1 MTEAYFSPSDELGF
15 LGACMLGNI
24 DTASE
29 AVAQVSPSML
39 INEDIRDTLEVIA
52 VLARDNK
59 SASIENLTRAWRQT
73 KGSVGLPTS
82 VWMEAMQACPTE
94 ANLPYYITG
103 IREAHHRRKLR
114 DAASKLLADT
124 ASASVPLD
132 QALANLEAGITLEQD
147 QTPNSTTAKDVVNAF
162 VSATEERWKRKG
174 QLSGITSGIPKLD
187 SLTDG
192 IQVGEMTLIA
202 ARPSIGKTAMAVS
215 VAKAACIE
223 ANVPTLFVSC
233 EMSEQALM
241 RRLVSAVANVPM
253 QAIKTGE
260 LSDIHM
266 SRMSQAIKLISSKP
280 LHFLDLSANAKIG
293 TIIAAIRR
301 ASRKHGVRLVILD
314 YLQKVRASGKH
325 EKRTYE
331 VAEVSGALKAC
342 AVATNTAMLCLA
354 QLNRESEK
362 EKGRKPRLSD
372 LADSGQIERDA
383 DTVLLLDRERTEAK
397 GEATLAIAK
406 QRDGE
411 CGFVTMWYEGAYC
424 RFEPALLQDS

>member
-1 MTEAYFSPSDELGF
+1 
-15 LGACMLGNI
+15 
-24 DTASE
+24 
-29 AVAQVSPSML
+29 
-39 INEDIRDTLEVIA
+39 
-52 VLARDNK
+52 
-59 SASIENLTRAWRQT
+59 
-73 KGSVGLPTS
+73 
-82 VWMEAMQACPTE
+82 
-94 ANLPYYITG
+94 
-103 IREAHHRRKLR
+103 
-114 DAASKLLADT
+114 
-124 ASASVPLD
+124 
-132 QALANLEAGITLEQD
+132 
-147 QTPNSTTAKDVVNAF
+147 
-162 VSATEERWKRKG
+162 
-174 QLSGITSGIPKLD
+174 
-187 SLTDG
+187 
-192 IQVGEMTLIA
+192 
-202 ARPSIGKTAMAVS
+202 
-215 VAKAACIE
+215 
-223 ANVPTLFVSC
+223 
-233 EMSEQALM
+233 
-241 RRLVSAVANVPM
+241 M

-266 SRMSQAIKLISSKP
+266 GRMSQAIKLISSKP